1 MKTLLYQCP
10 SGISGDMN
18 LGAMIA
24 LGVDPA
30 ALEAELRKLP
40 YTGWTLRFQTDSRG
54 GISGIRCDVVLD
66 EETHDHGHSHDHDHG
81 HGHSHSHSHYSH
93 DHGHHDHHHHPG
105 SEKNEPHHSHR
116 GFAEIREAI
125 LGSDLS
131 DRVKRDAVA
140 CFKVLAEA
148 EGAVHGIDPE
158 KVQFHEVGA
167 IDSIVDMVGAA
178 VCWEIL
184 GVERVVCTTL
194 ETGGGTV
201 NCAHGRMPV
210 PAPATARLLQGVP
223 YQTGGTHYET
233 TTPTGAALLVGK
245 KCEFQASTNGRQIST
260 GIGIG
265 QRNPPVLPNVLYVSL
280 LDEALTS
287 PSASADLEADE
298 VFELAAN
305 IDDMTGEAIGFLCS
319 RLREAGA
326 LDVWQTPAYFKNE
339 RPGSVVHVLVEKE
352 KVEPI
357 ERAFFVHSRTLGV
370 RRQVWLRGKLKRKI
384 QEINTAWGRV
394 RVKVACGPDG
404 LSRHKFEYQDCAR
417 IATETNQSLAAVE
430 AQLEQLLTRKST

>member
-40 YTGWTLRFQTDSRG
+40 YTGWTLRFEPDSRG

-66 EETHDHGHSHDHDHG
+66 EEEHQPPHPGQPDHGHDHGHSHE
-81 HGHSHSHSHYSH
+81 SHSHEHP
-93 DHGHHDHHHHPG
+93 HHHHHG
-105 SEKNEPHHSHR
+105 SDNHEHDHTHR

-125 LGSDLS
+125 IGSDLS

-158 KVQFHEVGA
+158 EVQFHEVGA
-167 IDSIVDMVGAA
+167 VDSIVDMVGAA
-178 VCWEIL
+178 VCWDLL

-201 NCAHGRMPV
+201 KCAHGRMPV

-223 YQTGGTHYET
+223 YQTGGTNYET

-245 KCEFQASTNGRQIST
+245 GCEFQASTNGWQIST

-280 LDEALTS
+280 IEEVLASSAASGDLDT
-287 PSASADLEADE
+287 DE

-305 IDDMTGEAIGFLCS
+305 IDDMTGEAVGFLCS

-326 LDVWQTPAYFKNE
+326 LDVWQTPAYFKND
-339 RPGSVVHVLVEKE
+339 RPGSVVHALAEKE
-352 KVEPI
+352 KAEQVE
-357 ERAFFVHSRTLGV
+357 RSFFVHSRTLGV
-370 RRQVWLRGKLKRKI
+370 RRQTWRRGKLKREI
-384 QEINTAWGRV
+384 QEMDTAWGRV
-394 RVKVACGPDG
+394 RIKVASGPDG
-404 LSRHKFEYQDCAR
+404 LIRHKFEYRDCAR
-417 IATETNQSLAAVE
+417 IAAETNQSLASVE
-430 AQLEQLLTRKST
+430 AQLEQLFAQKPN